1 MDRKQR
7 EIFELM
13 VGWEEELANENI
25 DETDFNSFPRGWAI
39 LNLQNKIDL
48 LKNLKGYND
57 NSSDGIISKK
67 SIDKGNE

>member
-1 MDRKQR
+1 MNRKER

-13 VGWEEELANENI
+13 MGWDEESSKETTDESDANL
-25 DETDFNSFPRGWAI
+25 FPDGWAI

-57 NSSDGIISKK
+57 DCSIESQTSRK
-67 SIDKGNE
+67 SPENK

>member
-1 MDRKQR
+1 MDMKER

-13 VGWEEELANENI
+13 MGWDEESSKETTDEN
-25 DETDFNSFPRGWAI
+25 DFIPFPDGWTI

-57 NSSDGIISKK
+57 DCSIESQTSRK
-67 SIDKGNE
+67 SPENK

>member
-1 MDRKQR
+1 MDKKER

-13 VGWEEELANENI
+13 MGWKEGSSKEITDEN
-25 DETDFNSFPRGWAI
+25 DFIPFPDGWTI

-57 NSSDGIISKK
+57 DCSIESQTSRK
-67 SIDKGNE
+67 SPENK

>member
-1 MDRKQR
+1 MDRKER

-13 VGWEEELANENI
+13 MGWDEESSKENA
-25 DETDFNSFPRGWAI
+25 DENDFIPFPDGWTI

-57 NSSDGIISKK
+57 DYSIESQK
-67 SIDKGNE
+67 SRK